1 LAPELEGM
9 TKSKTGLM
17 RWVIGDRQFMEV
29 PKSTIN
35 LLQAA
40 MDDLGEI
47 VDIEQKFEI
56 LYSNFIELEEE
67 IAVCTLQETYRH
79 AASVT
84 ELFDYTLAMTRRV
97 GNLLSSGR
105 LYVDQVKHHIS
116 ALFPKDAATKAEVD
130 GYFSHEYDRL
140 LGYRVM
146 EALRNYSQHRGLPVH
161 GMTHAASW
169 VDDDLPT
176 KRVEHNA
183 ALNIF
188 MKELKSD
195 DSIKARV
202 MAELAELGETV
213 DLKPLIR
220 EYVEGLANAHLKIRA
235 LLEPR
240 RKQAEDVVL
249 EWRERFR
256 QHAKLDKTPVG
267 LVAGRAL
274 EDRTAEKFFA
284 LTDNPIVYAAALR
297 ARTSVIGNLS
307 KRAVSTRKIV
317 KKEGRL
323 GTRK

>member
-1 LAPELEGM
+1 
-9 TKSKTGLM
+9 M
-17 RWVIGDRQFMEV
+17 RWVIGDRQFMAV
-29 PKSTIN
+29 PQATIDR
-35 LLQAA
+35 LQAA
-40 MDDLGEI
+40 MNDLGEI

-84 ELFDYTLAMTRRV
+84 QLFDYTLAMTRRV

-116 ALFPKDAATKAEVD
+116 ALFPEDAAIKAEVE
-130 GYFSHEYDRL
+130 GYFSHEYRSL

-161 GMTHAASW
+161 GMTHAARW

-176 KRVEHNA
+176 KRNEHNA
-183 ALNIF
+183 ALNVF
-188 MKELKSD
+188 MTELKAD
-195 DSIKARV
+195 GSIKAGV
-202 MAELAELGETV
+202 MAELGELGETI

-220 EYVEGLANAHLKIRA
+220 EYVEGLANVHLKIRA

-240 RKQAEDVVL
+240 RKRAEAMVL

-256 QHAKLDKTPVG
+256 RHAKLDKAPAG
-267 LVAGRAL
+267 LVAGKAL
-274 EDRTAEKFFA
+274 ADRTAERLFA

-307 KRAVSTRKIV
+307 KRTVSTRRIV
-317 KKEGRL
+317 R
-323 GTRK
+323 